1 MKVSAIA
8 LKNWCTESI
17 TPLAWQ
23 RIVIKCLNDLRDNTG
38 YNLAQLEE
46 PDQNMQFTDK
56 EINIVN
62 AALSDLYDLEIPEEI
77 MI

>member
-1 MKVSAIA
+1 MKVSALA

-23 RIVIKCLNDLRDNTG
+23 RIVIKCLNELRDHTG

-46 PDQNMQFTDK
+46 PDQNMKLEDK
-56 EINIVN
+56 AYTIVN
-62 AALSDLYDLEIPEEI
+62 AALGDLYDLEIPEEI
-77 MI
+77 TN